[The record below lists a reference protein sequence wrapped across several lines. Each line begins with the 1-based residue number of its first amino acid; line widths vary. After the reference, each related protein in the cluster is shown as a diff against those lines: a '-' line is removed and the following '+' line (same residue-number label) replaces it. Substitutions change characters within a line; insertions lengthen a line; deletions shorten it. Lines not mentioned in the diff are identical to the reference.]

1 LDTADLHPPPLPPE
15 TKPKPGWAAWAG
27 QIGNGLL
34 GAAIMGSLIWLVL
47 PRFEQEIVALIALL
61 PTFVVSVWLHIVLH
75 EVGHAIAGLAT
86 GYKPVAFGLGPL
98 RFERGGDGWF
108 LRWGGWL
115 DGVGGFAFMLPPAE
129 VRPSPRREAL
139 YVLGG
144 PLANLIT
151 GVPVLLLAS
160 TAPPGPWTVLGLG
173 FGAAGLVIGVF
184 NLLPLKA
191 GTGAWLLDGAQLVQL
206 YRDPEYTFGVLRI
219 QRLMQWSMSG
229 QRLRDML
236 ASLLPERPLPD
247 PASDSQLDFYD
258 VYVRHGVA
266 IERGE
271 AGRARDCAR
280 WLAANW
286 PRTGP
291 EMRNVAALC
300 MAMHAALIEDDLALL
315 QAWRPLVTDDA
326 LIDLSCYQA
335 WLDAEIAFREGREAE
350 AHALLATA
358 RAALPRIREAG
369 TRVVVTEYLDALA
382 ARLSPRPVE
391 APPAPHLP

>member
-1 LDTADLHPPPLPPE
+1 MDTADLHPLPLPPE
-15 TKPKPGWAAWAG
+15 TKPKPGWAAWAR
-27 QIGNGLL
+27 LL
-34 GAAIMGSLIWLVL
+34 GKFLVGAVVGFGTAWLVTRL
-47 PRFEQEIVALIALL
+47 FDLDGWALL
-61 PTFVVSVWLHIVLH
+61 GLFAAFAVFYWLHTVLH
-75 EVGHAIAGLAT
+75 EAGHAIAGLAV
-86 GYKPVAFGLGPL
+86 GYKPLLFGLGPL

-160 TAPPGPWTVLGLG
+160 TAPPGPWMVLGLG

-184 NLLPLKA
+184 NLLPLKV
-191 GTGAWLLDGAQLVQL
+191 GTGAWLSDGAQLVQL
-206 YRDPEYTFGVLRI
+206 YRDPEYTSGVLRI

-229 QRLRDML
+229 QRLRDMPT
-236 ASLLPERPLPD
+236 SLLPERPLPD
-247 PASDSQLDFYD
+247 PASDSLLDLYD
-258 VYVRHGVA
+258 VYVRHAVA

-280 WLAANW
+280 WWVANW
-286 PRTGP
+286 PRTDP
-291 EMRNVAALC
+291 DMRNVVALC

-315 QAWRPLVTDDA
+315 QAWRPLVTDDP
-326 LIDLSCYQA
+326 LTDLSSYQA
-335 WLDAEIAFREGREAE
+335 WLDAEIAFREGRQAE
-350 AHALLATA
+350 ARTLLAKA

-369 TRVVVTEYLDALA
+369 TRVVVTEYLDALE

-391 APPAPHLP
+391 VPPASQPS

>member
-1 LDTADLHPPPLPPE
+1 MDTAALHPPLLTPE
-15 TKPKPGWAAWAG
+15 AKPKPGWAAWAR
-27 QIGNGLL
+27 LL
-34 GAAIMGSLIWLVL
+34 GKFLVGAVVGFGTAWLVTRL
-47 PRFEQEIVALIALL
+47 FDLDGWALL
-61 PTFVVSVWLHIVLH
+61 GLFAAFAVFYWLHTVLH
-75 EVGHAIAGLAT
+75 EAGHAIAGLAV
-86 GYKPVAFGLGPL
+86 GYKPLLFGLGPL

-115 DGVGGFAFMLPPAE
+115 DGVGGFAFMLPADTT
-129 VRPSPRREAL
+129 PSPRREAL

-160 TAPPGPWTVLGLG
+160 TAPPGPWMVLGLG
-173 FGAAGLVIGVF
+173 FGAAGLVMGVF
-184 NLLPLKA
+184 NLLPRKA
-191 GTGAWLLDGAQLVQL
+191 GTGAWLSDGAQLAQL
-206 YRDPEYTFGVLRI
+206 YRSPGRTFDELRI
-219 QRLMQWSMSG
+219 LRLLQWSMSG
-229 QRLRDML
+229 QRLRDMPT
-236 ASLLPERPLPD
+236 SLLPERPLLD
-247 PASDSQLDFYD
+247 PASDSPLDFFD

-280 WLAANW
+280 WLVANW
-286 PRTGP
+286 PRTEP
-291 EMRNVAALC
+291 EMRNMVALS
-300 MAMHAALIEDDLALL
+300 MVMHAALVEDDLALL

-350 AHALLATA
+350 AHVLLAKA
-358 RAALPRIREAG
+358 RAALPRIHALG
-369 TRVVVTEYLDALA
+369 TRVTVTEYLDALE

-391 APPAPHLP
+391 SPPAPQFP